1 MQHNISIE
9 PYRHDLEV
17 IRNTVLQIKKD
28 FSTFNFEINFSGNES
43 TAYPELKTQLVS
55 IFKDLLRN
63 HSEKVFA
70 LLYRIDVPESKLKT
84 VPPSVLFEVYIAE
97 LVLERELLKVVMRKL
112 LSKQENTDDVDKTD
126 FHI

>member
-1 MQHNISIE
+1 MLNNSSIE

-28 FSTFNFEINFSGNES
+28 FSIFNFEITFSGNET
-43 TAYPELKTQLVS
+43 TAYPELKTQLVA

-63 HSEKVFA
+63 HSERVFA
-70 LLYRIDVPESKLKT
+70 LLYRIDVPESKLKK
-84 VPPSVLFEVYIAE
+84 VPPSVLIEEHIAE

-112 LSKQENTDDVDKTD
+112 YSGK
-126 FHI
+126 

>member
-1 MQHNISIE
+1 MPNNISIE
-9 PYRHDLEV
+9 PYRHDFEV

-28 FSTFNFEINFSGNES
+28 FSIFNFEITFSGNTA
-43 TAYPELKTQLVS
+43 TAYPELKTQLIA

-70 LLYRIDVPESKLKT
+70 LLYRIDVPESKLKQ
-84 VPPSVLFEVYIAE
+84 VPPSVPFEEHIAQ

-112 LSKQENTDDVDKTD
+112 HSGK
-126 FHI
+126 